1 MEIRDVYKWIRQLFV
16 ALAEKSEVSKKDVA
30 KGKIYIKKGDA
41 RNLDFVPDES
51 IDLICT
57 HPPYADIIKYS
68 DGASIVNLNAIL
80 VWVIYNFK
88 YKLHIQTGIAFCFI
102 KNDLS

>member
-1 MEIRDVYKWIRQLFV
+1 MNKTIIRSTCW
-16 ALAEKSEVSKKDVA
+16 KSEVSKKDAA

-88 YKLHIQTGIAFCFI
+88 HINYRCRRVLHFVLQ
-102 KNDLS
+102 KNNLS

>member
-1 MEIRDVYKWIRQLFV
+1 MQIRDVYKLIRQLFV
-16 ALAEKSEVSKKDVA
+16 ALAEKSEVSKKDAA

-57 HPPYADIIKYS
+57 HPPYADIIKHS
-68 DGASIVNLNAIL
+68 DGASIVN
-80 VWVIYNFK
+80 
-88 YKLHIQTGIAFCFI
+88 
-102 KNDLS
+102 